1 MHRNLLRIIH
11 STVLSR
17 SVKFNYNKIPKTLPS
32 LLESKSDDK
41 KIKDD
46 YGILAEHFSHPL
58 FVNFVPS
65 YNQLKENEYTAWL
78 NLYIKR

>member
-11 STVLSR
+11 STLLTR

-32 LLESKSDDK
+32 LLESKSNDK